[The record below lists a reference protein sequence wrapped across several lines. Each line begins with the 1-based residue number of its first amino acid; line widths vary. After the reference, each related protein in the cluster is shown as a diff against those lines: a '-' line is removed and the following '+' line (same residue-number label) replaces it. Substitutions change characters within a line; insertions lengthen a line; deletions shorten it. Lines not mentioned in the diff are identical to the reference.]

1 MKIRTTRK
9 EVLQSF
15 EKVYRISQELGN
27 EISRYINPDYYTCG
41 VYGWNSDIYKVN
53 YSFALVYGYR
63 PFGKEYPRE
72 KQQELLKKLDKL
84 ESRYNKGS
92 IKFNTMMK
100 KGREI
105 INEFFLA

>member
-1 MKIRTTRK
+1 MKIETTRK
-9 EVLQSF
+9 EFLQSF
-15 EKVYRISQELGN
+15 DKVYRISQELGDK
-27 EISRYINPDYYTCG
+27 ISRYINPDYYTCG
-41 VYGWNSDIYKVN
+41 VYGWYKVN
-53 YSFALVYGYR
+53 YSLALVYGYR

-92 IKFNTMMK
+92 IKFNTMME

>member
-15 EKVYRISQELGN
+15 DKVYRISQELGN

-41 VYGWNSDIYKVN
+41 KYGWNCDVFIIENSV
-53 YSFALVYGYR
+53 ALTYGDRYIGGR
-63 PFGKEYPRE
+63 YPID
-72 KQQELLKKLDKL
+72 KQEELVKKLGKL
-84 ESRYNKGS
+84 ESRYDKKTIKYDTMKRKG
-92 IKFNTMMK
+92 K
-100 KGREI
+100 EI